1 MSIYLT
7 ILFVICFSYLLITI
21 CKKKM
26 ILMNS
31 NGNRHQE
38 FVGNT
43 QTPLIGG
50 IILFISLFLFNYDKI
65 GLFLFFMAGIFF
77 IGLFSDLKKFNSPI
91 YRFLIQ
97 ILLIVICVYFL
108 NLNLLITRV
117 NFLDYLLK
125 NYIFSIIFTSFCI
138 LIIINGS
145 NFIDGIN
152 TLVIGY
158 YLIICCALIYLQH
171 NGLIVSFFFP
181 LDLLTI
187 CLVCLLVF
195 NSFNKLFLGDSGAYL
210 LGFLFSVELINLYL
224 QNLNIT
230 PFFIILLLWYPAFE
244 NLFSIFRKINF
255 KKSPIFPDTNHLHQ
269 LIFSFFKSK
278 KFSSTI
284 SNNLTGLMI
293 NFYNAIIVGISLI
306 NPFNTQFQIILIF
319 FNLIVY
325 TFFYM
330 RLFKYR

>member
-125 NYIFSIIFTSFCI
+125 TVIKGVSYLFEYI
-138 LIIINGS
+138 
-145 NFIDGIN
+145 
-152 TLVIGY
+152 
-158 YLIICCALIYLQH
+158 
-171 NGLIVSFFFP
+171 
-181 LDLLTI
+181 
-187 CLVCLLVF
+187 
-195 NSFNKLFLGDSGAYL
+195 
-210 LGFLFSVELINLYL
+210 
-224 QNLNIT
+224 
-230 PFFIILLLWYPAFE
+230 
-244 NLFSIFRKINF
+244 
-255 KKSPIFPDTNHLHQ
+255 
-269 LIFSFFKSK
+269 
-278 KFSSTI
+278 
-284 SNNLTGLMI
+284 
-293 NFYNAIIVGISLI
+293 
-306 NPFNTQFQIILIF
+306 
-319 FNLIVY
+319 
-325 TFFYM
+325 
-330 RLFKYR
+330 